1 MSADGD
7 ANPAWDVVVAWRAGR
22 TPPPTREFITIAGWA
37 GEGVR
42 TGSGGGH
49 DAGRRLVQGGQVQ
62 LTAAD
67 GGSVAGEEGLQ
78 AGDPPWPGLRDG
90 LVWANQPDSGT
101 PND

>member
-1 MSADGD
+1 MARRTDAAADPRVHHDRGLG
-7 ANPAWDVVVAWRAGR
+7 AG
-22 TPPPTREFITIAGWA
+22 A

-101 PND
+101 LND